1 MKKTHYPRLGE
12 TLYRDTLPNGL
23 PVVVLPRPGFRKK
36 LCYLVTGYGSVH
48 QDFTRGGEVIHT
60 PAGVAHFLEHKL
72 FDLPGRD
79 ISQEFA
85 ALGASVNAFT
95 TYDMT
100 AYYFSCTAHFPQ
112 NLRLLLEMVSAPCFT
127 QESVDKEQ
135 GIIGQE
141 IAMNLD
147 SPDTRIFENL
157 MAAMYENHPIKHP
170 ILGTEGSIGEI
181 TPEVLTQC
189 HRAFYSAG
197 NLLLC
202 VIGDVD
208 PQEVAEIAGAVPFS
222 REAVT
227 PQEVW
232 PEPEGASVHQ
242 VTTQM
247 DVAIPM
253 FQLGFKCPG
262 PGKGEAGIRRE
273 IVADLA
279 AEALFGESSPL
290 YLELYQKGLIDTS
303 FGGGFETVSGMA
315 MLTASGDSKDPE
327 AVQEAIFREA
337 RRLCR
342 EGLEPGAFLRMKRSA
357 LGRRIRSLDSF
368 DSTCFRLC
376 AYYFSGYD
384 YFRFPE
390 LYETI
395 QEEELYPF
403 LAEAVTEER
412 CCLSLIEP
420 IGGRV

>member
-1 MKKTHYPRLGE
+1 MKFHLDGQWK
-12 TLYRDTLPNGL
+12 D
-23 PVVVLPRPGFRKK
+23 
-36 LCYLVTGYGSVH
+36 
-48 QDFTRGGEVIHT
+48 T
-60 PAGVAHFLEHKL
+60 PAGVALFLEHKM
-72 FDLPGRD
+72 FDTQDGNALQD
-79 ISQEFA
+79 LA
-85 ALGASVNAFT
+85 ANGASPNAFT
-95 TYDMT
+95 SSAITGYFFESTEKFYD
-100 AYYFSCTAHFPQ
+100 
-112 NLRLLLEMVSAPCFT
+112 NLKILLSFVSIPYFT

-157 MAAMYENHPIKHP
+157 MAAMYENHPIKYP
-170 ILGTEGSIGEI
+170 VLGTEGSIGEI

-253 FQLGFKCPG
+253 FQLGFKCPW